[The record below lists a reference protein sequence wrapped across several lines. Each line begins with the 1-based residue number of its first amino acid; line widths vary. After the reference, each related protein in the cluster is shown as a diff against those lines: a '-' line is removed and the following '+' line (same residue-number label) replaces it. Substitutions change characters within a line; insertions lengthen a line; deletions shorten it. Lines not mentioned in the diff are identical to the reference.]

1 MPQNAYHHKET
12 RAFIPSMEEAGSEQ
26 DNPSVTAKTT
36 ADYPKNPVVQ
46 RGQDPELFWKDKYGP
61 DDADDTLSVDIRS
74 LYRVEHISPELLIN
88 KLYQTKEVKPAQLDI
103 FEMFGN
109 ALAMDEFEKV
119 SEYYKHDDGWKNR
132 LIQGDSLLIMSS
144 LLEREGMAG
153 KVQMCYIDPPYGIKY
168 NSNWQLKMN
177 DRAVA
182 DGRDENLSGEP
193 EQIKAFRDTWE
204 LGIHSYLSYLRDR
217 LIVARDLLH
226 VSGSCFVQISDENVH
241 LVRCLMDE
249 VFGSENF
256 VSQINFRKTSNSTDL
271 YLPTNSDYL
280 IWYAREKDSLKYNQL
295 YTEKSF
301 LNTTSDSFG
310 CAEFEDGSWRR
321 LTTVEKQ
328 NPAILGNSVKLFGLG
343 DLTSSHFYTSPP
355 FEFEGRT
362 YNPGNRFWSTSVKG
376 LGNLKRKSRLASVGT
391 TLRFKRYF
399 DDFPVMQLGNIW
411 TDTGTGTQTEERE
424 YVVQTAIKVIQ
435 RCLLMTT
442 DPGDLVVDPTCG
454 SGTTA
459 YVAEQW
465 GRRWITTDTSRIAL
479 NIAKTRL
486 MTANFPYYYLYS
498 DVNVE
503 RTEKAGK
510 IKKIITAK
518 PAEEQIGD
526 MRQGFVYEE
535 VPHITL
541 KSLAND
547 EPADTETLYDKPEID
562 KKRLRVSGPFT
573 VETLQN
579 FEPVSPAT
587 LDNPLETA
595 TSNGNSP
602 SEMENFERLVFNR
615 LQSAGINNGD
625 KTQHTKFTRVEQLAG
640 EYLHAEGFYL
650 TEAGE
655 GKAYIHLG
663 GKYSTVSKDAVNRAV
678 RECRHRGDADW
689 LLILGLSFE
698 SDIENR
704 SVSTNLGSFR
714 ADKIR
719 LHDDFLQD
727 GLMKK
732 PNKSSGSFVMIGEPD
747 IRLIDCHSDDRRNLN
762 ASAPGVPEML
772 PIVSMTKCVEVC
784 GLDIYDPI
792 KDDVRSRDPKDI
804 AYWMVDD
811 DYDGANFIVQQVFF
825 CGSDDKD
832 EFAKWRR
839 GLSDLAKQN
848 TKKQAEKTLK
858 VEIDDEAFDRLYG
871 TTSHPIEYRKGR
883 KIAVRVI
890 SQFGEEST
898 KVLTM

>member
-1 MPQNAYHHKET
+1 MQSNAYHHNEP

-61 DDADDTLSVDIRS
+61 DDTDDTLSVDIRS
-74 LYRVEHISPELLIN
+74 LYRVEHVSPELLIS
-88 KLYQTKEVKPAQLDI
+88 KLYRTKEIKPAQLNI

-109 ALAMDEFEKV
+109 ALQMDEFEKV
-119 SEYYKHDDGWKNR
+119 SEYYTHDDDWKNR
-132 LIQGDSLLIMSS
+132 LIQGDSLLIMNS

-182 DGRDENLSGEP
+182 DGKDENLSGEP

-256 VSQINFRKTSNSTDL
+256 VSLITFRKTGLTSSKLLDSN
-271 YLPTNSDYL
+271 NDYL
-280 IWYAREKDSLKYNQL
+280 IWYAKSTEDVKFNQL
-295 YTEKSF
+295 YLSKTLGGVGGSEYTSVE
-301 LNTTSDSFG
+301 LN
-310 CAEFEDGSWRR
+310 DGSTRKMTQDEIFDSSILPSGAR
-321 LTTVEKQ
+321 PFTLT
-328 NPAILGNSVKLFGLG
+328 SVVSDGAASVSQEIELFGRI
-343 DLTSSHFYTSPP
+343 YK
-355 FEFEGRT
+355 
-362 YNPGNRFWSTSVKG
+362 PGPNEHWKTTIAG
-376 LGNLKRKSRLASVGT
+376 MQRLASINRLNAGT
-391 TLRFKRYF
+391 SKRMYKRYF
-399 DDFPVMQLGNIW
+399 DDFPVYGLGNNW
-411 TDTGTGTQTEERE
+411 QDVRGALDRN
-424 YVVQTAIKVIQ
+424 YVVQTTDIIIQ
-435 RCLLMTT
+435 RCLLMCT
-442 DPGDLVVDPTCG
+442 DPGDLVIDPTCG

-486 MTANFPYYYLYS
+486 MTANFPYYHLYS

-503 RTEKAGK
+503 RLEKAGK
-510 IKKIITAK
+510 IKKTVSPK
-518 PAEEQIGD
+518 PANEQIGASTPGD
-526 MRQGFVYEE
+526 IRQGFVYEE

-579 FEPVSPAT
+579 FEPVSPAD
-587 LDNPLETA
+587 LDNPLETVA
-595 TSNGNSP
+595 NNGGGP
-602 SEMENFERLVFNR
+602 SEMENFEKLVFNR

-640 EYLHAEGFYL
+640 EYLHAEGFYQ

-663 GKYSTVSKDAVNRAV
+663 GKYSTVSKDAVNHAI
-678 RECRHRGDADW
+678 RECRQRGDADW

-704 SVSTNLGSFR
+704 AVTTKIGSFR
-714 ADKIR
+714 VDKIR

-747 IRLIDCHSDDRRNLN
+747 IRLTPSPNGEGRG
-762 ASAPGVPEML
+762 GV
-772 PIVSMTKCVEVC
+772 TVEVC

-832 EFAKWRR
+832 EFKKWEK
-839 GLSDLAKQN
+839 GLSDLAKQG

-898 KVLTM
+898 KVLTMQ

>member
-1 MPQNAYHHKET
+1 MPSNAYHHKET
-12 RAFIPSMEEAGSEQ
+12 RAFIPSMEEAGAEQ
-26 DNPSVTAKTT
+26 DNPITAKTT

-61 DDADDTLSVDIRS
+61 DDADDRLSVDIRS

-168 NSNWQLKMN
+168 NSNWQLKIN

-182 DGRDENLSGEP
+182 DGKDENLSGEP

-249 VFGSENF
+249 VFGSENQCATIAWKKATPE
-256 VSQINFRKTSNSTDL
+256 SKTIRNAFNYIL
-271 YLPTNSDYL
+271 
-280 IWYAREKDSLKYNQL
+280 WYTKDIERASEKVKKIYSERTGIEGT
-295 YTEKSF
+295 TEDPKK
-301 LNTTSDSFG
+301 LALWG
-310 CAEFEDGSWRR
+310 EFASGEVRT
-321 LTTVEKQ
+321 LTTEEKRDIYGTRRK
-328 NPAILGNSVKLFGLG
+328 AKVFRVDKVIESGNDEERKG
-343 DLTSSHFYTSPP
+343 P
-355 FEFEGRT
+355 FEFEGEVHYPKSGFCWRGKS
-362 YNPGNRFWSTSVKG
+362 YQMDKLKQLNRIVKTKEG
-376 LGNLKRKSRLASVGT
+376 FGYKFFLDDYPIVELTNLWEDTG
-391 TLRFKRYF
+391 
-399 DDFPVMQLGNIW
+399 GNIA
-411 TDTGTGTQTEERE
+411 DMK
-424 YVVQTAIKVIQ
+424 YVVETSTKILQ

-442 DPGDLVVDPTCG
+442 DPGDLVLDPTCG

-503 RTEKAGK
+503 RVENGGK
-510 IKKIITAK
+510 IKKIITPKA
-518 PAEEQIGD
+518 ADEQTGVATSGD
-526 MRQGFVYEE
+526 IRQGFVYEE
-535 VPHITL
+535 APHITL

-547 EPADTETLYDKPEID
+547 EPADTETLYDKPAID

-579 FEPVSPAT
+579 FEPVSPAD
-587 LDNPLETA
+587 LNPPFGGEGA
-595 TSNGNSP
+595 GDSP
-602 SEMENFERLVFNR
+602 SEMENFEKLVFNR

-663 GKYSTVSKDAVNRAV
+663 GKYSTVSKDAVNRAI
-678 RECRHRGDADW
+678 RECRQRGDADW

-704 SVSTNLGSFR
+704 AVSTNLGSFR

-747 IRLIDCHSDDRRNLN
+747 IRLNREGEQ
-762 ASAPGVPEML
+762 A
-772 PIVSMTKCVEVC
+772 TVEVC

-832 EFAKWRR
+832 EFRKWKDKL
-839 GLSDLAKQN
+839 GDLAKQN
-848 TKKQAEKTLK
+848 TKKQAEKMLK
-858 VEIDDEAFDRLYG
+858 IEIDDEAFDRLYG

-898 KVLTM
+898 KVLTMG